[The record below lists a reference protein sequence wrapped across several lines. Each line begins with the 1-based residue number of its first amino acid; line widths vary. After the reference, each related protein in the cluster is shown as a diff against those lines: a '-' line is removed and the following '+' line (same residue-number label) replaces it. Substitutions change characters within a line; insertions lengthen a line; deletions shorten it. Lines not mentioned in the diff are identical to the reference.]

1 MGLQVNMKLVDWK
14 DEALVSGI
22 TGKYEVSGLK
32 GWGIN
37 EWHYR

>member
-1 MGLQVNMKLVDWK
+1 MFNIFLPVMPDWK

-32 GWGIN
+32 RWG
-37 EWHYR
+37 H

>member
-1 MGLQVNMKLVDWK
+1 MKLVDWK

-32 GWGIN
+32 RWG
-37 EWHYR
+37 H